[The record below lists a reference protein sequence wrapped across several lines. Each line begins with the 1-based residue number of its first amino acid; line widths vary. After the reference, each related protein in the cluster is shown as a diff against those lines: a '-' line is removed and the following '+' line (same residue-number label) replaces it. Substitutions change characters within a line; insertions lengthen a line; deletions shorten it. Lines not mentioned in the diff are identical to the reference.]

1 MTPEHIQATL
11 AFTILAIAGG
21 VIGSL
26 LWALGKGDGVPEF
39 DRDRGWKPDDCSD
52 YDLEG

>member
-26 LWALGKGDGVPEF
+26 LWALGKGDGVPGM
-39 DRDRGWKPDDCSD
+39 DADRGYRADDCSD
-52 YDLEG
+52 FSED

>member
-1 MTPEHIQATL
+1 MNTIQAAL

-26 LWALGKGDGVPEF
+26 LWALGKGDGVPEW
-39 DRDRGWKPDDCSD
+39 DRDRGYRADDCSD
-52 YDLEG
+52 FSED